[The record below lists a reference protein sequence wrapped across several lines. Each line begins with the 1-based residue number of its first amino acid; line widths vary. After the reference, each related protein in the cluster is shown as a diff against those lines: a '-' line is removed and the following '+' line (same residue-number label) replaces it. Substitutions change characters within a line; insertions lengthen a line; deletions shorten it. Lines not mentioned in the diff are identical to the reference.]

1 MAEAH
6 VQIYLSQV
14 LIKVDD
20 CIYQVTLAQWVIA
33 LSASLMIVDLL
44 GISDSEISQVL
55 SLAGSA
61 YLQIGIPMQLS
72 YLIGGYT
79 TLPMQAVYILTD
91 DELKQVLF
99 Q

>member
-20 CIYQVTLAQWVIA
+20 RIYQVTLAQRVIA
-33 LSASLMIVDLL
+33 LSASLMIMYLL

-61 YLQIGIPMQLS
+61 YL
-72 YLIGGYT
+72 
-79 TLPMQAVYILTD
+79 
-91 DELKQVLF
+91 
-99 Q
+99 